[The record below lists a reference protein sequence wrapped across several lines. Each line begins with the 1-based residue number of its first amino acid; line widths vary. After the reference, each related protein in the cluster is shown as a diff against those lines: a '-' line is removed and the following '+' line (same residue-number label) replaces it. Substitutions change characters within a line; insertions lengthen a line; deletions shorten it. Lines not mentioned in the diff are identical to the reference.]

1 MKTLASLLLVGIIS
15 MLMLPLSNLVT
26 KDVRPGEV
34 NYLIQD
40 ISATIEAVKLKL
52 DDIEK
57 KKFNSVVSSFQDND
71 YISIAVPTDTFPTD
85 TFPGELDSLLNN

>member
-71 YISIAVPTDTFPTD
+71 YISSAVPTDTFPTD